1 MEFIELIKYFPFKM
15 EVLFSLLVLVIIGV
29 IKWGLNKII
38 NKKVDS
44 IAAKYRWRKITT
56 YLAFFIGLILILPMW
71 FKGFETLGTFL
82 GISTAGIAIALRDLL
97 ASVVGWIVII
107 WKRPFSLGD
116 RIEIEGTA
124 GDVVDIRIFQFSLL
138 EIGNWVESDQ
148 STGRVVHFP
157 NNRILTSKVA
167 NYTAG
172 FNFIWNEIPVLV
184 TFESDWE
191 KARSIMMKIAE
202 DKVGNLAEVA
212 QEKIKKASHKF
223 LIYYG
228 KLTPIVYTSVKESG
242 VLLTL
247 RYMCEPQRRRT
258 TEGEIWEEILKAFRS
273 EEQIDLAYPTQRF
286 YIKEPEMKKGM
297 NAINPDEREEINGI
311 DDKKS
316 RGNR

>member
-1 MEFIELIKYFPFKM
+1 MDFIELVNDFPFKM
-15 EVLFSLLVLVIIGV
+15 EILFSLLVLITIGV

-38 NKKVDS
+38 NKRVDS
-44 IAAKYRWRKITT
+44 IAAKYRWRKVTT
-56 YLAFFIGLILILPMW
+56 YLSFFIGLVLILPMW

-97 ASVVGWIVII
+97 ASVVGWVVII
-107 WKRPFSLGD
+107 WKKPFTLGD

-124 GDVVDIRIFQFSLL
+124 GDVVDIRIFQFSIL

-148 STGRVVHFP
+148 SIGRVIHFP
-157 NNRILTSKVA
+157 NNRILTSHVA

-172 FNFIWNEIPVLV
+172 FNFIWNEIPVLI

-191 KARSIMMKIAE
+191 KARNIIMKIAE
-202 DKVGNLAEVA
+202 EKVGNLAEGA

-228 KLTPIVYTSVKESG
+228 KLTPIVYTSVRESG
-242 VLLTL
+242 VLLSL

-258 TEGEIWEEILKAFRS
+258 TEGEIWEEILRAFKS
-273 EEQIDLAYPTQRF
+273 EKQIDLAYPTQRF
-286 YIKEPEMKKGM
+286 YVKEAGKKKGIVKSEAD
-297 NAINPDEREEINGI
+297 NNLRELGE
-311 DDKKS
+311 D
-316 RGNR
+316 RW